1 MWEKQIKSKVYI
13 KKRPNTALIVVLS
26 ICVIIMSIIGVIS
39 IISDGLNV
47 GNISPIII
55 ALAVGISA
63 LNKSKEKDEYI
74 FDIATITINDLLEV
88 TYNESQL
95 KVVFE
100 ISKITMLQY
109 SDQLK
114 CLRIVGDFTKTDKKK
129 TENFTNNEYLLYVG
143 DGEEITLINE
153 LENNSQLKV
162 QYMDR

>member
-39 IISDGLNV
+39 IISDGLKV

-55 ALAVGISA
+55 ALAVGISV

-100 ISKITMLQY
+100 ISKITMLRY

-143 DGEEITLINE
+143 DGEEVALINE

>member
-1 MWEKQIKSKVYI
+1 MWKKQIKSKVYI

-74 FDIATITINDLLEV
+74 FDIATITINDILEV

-143 DGEEITLINE
+143 DGEEVTLINE
-153 LENNSQLKV
+153 LENNSQLKA

>member
-114 CLRIVGDFTKTDKKK
+114 CLRIVGDFTKTYKKK
-129 TENFTNNEYLLYVG
+129 TKTFTNNEFLLYVG
-143 DGEEITLINE
+143 DGEEVALINE
-153 LENNSQLKV
+153 LENNSQLKT

>member
-1 MWEKQIKSKVYI
+1 MREKQIKSKVYI

-114 CLRIVGDFTKTDKKK
+114 CLRIVGDFTKIDKKK
-129 TENFTNNEYLLYVG
+129 TETITNNEFLLYVG
-143 DGEEITLINE
+143 DGEEVALINE
-153 LENNSQLKV
+153 LENNSQLKT

>member
-100 ISKITMLQY
+100 ISRITMLQY

-114 CLRIVGDFTKTDKKK
+114 CLRIVGDFTKTYKKK
-129 TENFTNNEYLLYVG
+129 TEPFTNNEFLLYVG
-143 DGEEITLINE
+143 DGEEVALINE
-153 LENNSQLKV
+153 LENNSQLKT

>member
-114 CLRIVGDFTKTDKKK
+114 CLRIVGDFTKTNKKK

-143 DGEEITLINE
+143 DGEEVTLINE

>member
-1 MWEKQIKSKVYI
+1 MWKKQIKSKVYI

-114 CLRIVGDFTKTDKKK
+114 CLRIVGDFTKIDKKK
-129 TENFTNNEYLLYVG
+129 TETFINNEFLLYVG
-143 DGEEITLINE
+143 DGEEVALINE
-153 LENNSQLKV
+153 LENNSQLKT